1 MLHQDLE
8 QRPSM
13 ALDKVRPR
21 GPTPSNRQDTFSKVE
36 WMHENPS
43 RLPLVRRVP
52 TLNVANQ
59 SPDVP
64 LGEKEETVRER
75 VPVSASSSTT
85 SSSDDSG
92 SHDSAFN
99 NIPAGYENIPAFHLQ
114 TSDNTIHFSLD
125 IAHDIEGHL
134 EEVSRLR
141 RWGHFKEATEYFAEA
156 LEHHLDLP
164 RVALEYAD
172 LLVDQGSY
180 QEFNNFVSDR
190 PWKSLDQKKKCL
202 PIQNVENIPN
212 LYQLHSQLLEMR
224 GKLSFVSLAVKDLD
238 LIQTDSFCEYLDKR
252 AASRHGGNHSRG
264 SWLPFDSTEV

>member
-1 MLHQDLE
+1 MLYQGLE
-8 QRPSM
+8 QRSSM

-52 TLNVANQ
+52 TLNVVNQ

-64 LGEKEETVRER
+64 SGEKEETVRER

-85 SSSDDSG
+85 SSSDDSAF
-92 SHDSAFN
+92 HDSEFN
-99 NIPAGYENIPAFHLQ
+99 NIPAFHLQ

-125 IAHDIEGHL
+125 IADDIEGHL

-141 RWGHFKEATEYFAEA
+141 RWGHFQEANEYFAET

-202 PIQNVENIPN
+202 PIKDAEAIPN

-224 GKLSFVSLAVKDLD
+224 GKLSFVSLAVNDLD
-238 LIQTDSFCEYLDKR
+238 LIQTDSF
-252 AASRHGGNHSRG
+252 SNI
-264 SWLPFDSTEV
+264 

>member
-13 ALDKVRPR
+13 ALEKVRQ
-21 GPTPSNRQDTFSKVE
+21 TPSNRQGTFSKVE

-64 LGEKEETVRER
+64 LGEKEETIRER

-85 SSSDDSG
+85 SASDDFVSY
-92 SHDSAFN
+92 DANFN
-99 NIPAGYENIPAFHLQ
+99 NLPAGYQSIPAFHLQ

-125 IAHDIEGHL
+125 IADDIEGHL

-141 RWGHFKEATEYFAEA
+141 RWGHFKEANEYFAEA

-180 QEFNNFVSDR
+180 QGFDTFMSDR
-190 PWKSLDQKKKCL
+190 LWRSLNQKKKCL
-202 PIQNVENIPN
+202 PIHDVEDVPN
-212 LYQLHSQLLEMR
+212 LYQLHSQLLEVR
-224 GKLSFVSLAVKDLD
+224 GKLSFVSLALTDLD

-252 AASRHGGNHSRG
+252 AASRHGENHSEG